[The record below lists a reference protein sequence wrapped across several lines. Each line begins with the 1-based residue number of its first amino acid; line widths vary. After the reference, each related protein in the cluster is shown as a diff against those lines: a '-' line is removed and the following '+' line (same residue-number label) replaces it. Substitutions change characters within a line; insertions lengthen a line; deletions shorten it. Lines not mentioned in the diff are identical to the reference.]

1 MNVEFW
7 RLHGSLA
14 LVSEGT
20 AAAAAEAE
28 EYFRWGIDLANVQ
41 GSKTFALRLTM
52 SIARL

>member
-7 RLHGSLA
+7 RLQGSLA

-20 AAAAAEAE
+20 AAAAEAE